1 MESPAKVLL
10 VFTLLFH
17 VHMNDSALT
26 PDLKYYIESDVDKP
40 AAETELIN
48 PSNHYFFFLQNN
60 FEFNRLINK
69 ISLAFVL

>member
-40 AAETELIN
+40 TAETT
-48 PSNHYFFFLQNN
+48 SY
-60 FEFNRLINK
+60 
-69 ISLAFVL
+69 